1 MKSDVNWGVITK
13 VFIGLF
19 FADLVAGF
27 FAPDRLFVGLCLSFL
42 MCLAIFTFMAYRRD
56 ARQFPHAG
64 VALLA
69 YFAFSQILAALL
81 PTWMGSSS
89 FLVVA
94 LDWLTSIVALVIG
107 TSLGQ
112 LLSHTRRIRADA

>member
-1 MKSDVNWGVITK
+1 MY
-13 VFIGLF
+13 
-19 FADLVAGF
+19 
-27 FAPDRLFVGLCLSFL
+27 
-42 MCLAIFTFMAYRRD
+42 LAVFTFMAYRQD
-56 ARQFPHAG
+56 ARQFLHAG

-94 LDWLTSIVALVIG
+94 LDWLTSIIALVIG

-112 LLSHTRRIRADA
+112 LLSHTRRLRADA